1 MHLLDDFLFV
11 GHPNTPECSNALRSF
26 RTLAKD
32 INLPIKEEKR
42 VPPTTVLTFLGNE
55 IDTINCELRL
65 PEDKLSFLRLLLSS
79 FTRKRTATLRE
90 IQSQIGLLNF
100 ACAVVTPGRTIL
112 IQITNLTR
120 GIRKPHHHRNL
131 DKEAQAELKAWSIF
145 IDHFKG
151 KAFFP
156 SGITHTSLSLHL
168 FTDASNLGYG
178 GVFGSKWFYGSFDK
192 LWLDYHISVRE
203 FLFNYYC
210 YGLVGNNFNKFI
222 CCVAF

>member
-1 MHLLDDFLFV
+1 MFV
-11 GHPNTPECSNALRSF
+11 GHPNTPECSKLNALTSF

-32 INLPIKEEKR
+32 INLPIKEKKM
-42 VPPTTVLTFLGNE
+42 VPPTTVLTFLGIE

-79 FTRKRTATLRE
+79 FMRKRTATLRE
-90 IQSQIGLLNF
+90 IQSLIGLLNF

-112 IQITNLTR
+112 RRITNLTR
-120 GIRKPHHHRNL
+120 DIQKPHHHRNL

-168 FTDASNLGYG
+168 FTNASNLGYE
-178 GVFGSKWFYGSFDK
+178 GVFGSKWFYGTFEK
-192 LWLDYHISVRE
+192 LWLDYHISVCE
-203 FLFNYYC
+203 FS